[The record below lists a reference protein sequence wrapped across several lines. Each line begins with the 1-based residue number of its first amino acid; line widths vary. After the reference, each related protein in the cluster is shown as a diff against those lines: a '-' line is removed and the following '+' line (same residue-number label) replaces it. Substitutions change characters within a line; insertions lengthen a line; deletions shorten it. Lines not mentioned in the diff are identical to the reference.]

1 LKIKSPNIIMN
12 PNTLM
17 SNDAMRLSVR
27 PHLRLLKKML
37 PSKIV
42 LAVFAS
48 VVVMVGV
55 VSLEQA
61 SVAQYPGFGDPGSR
75 QASTGG
81 AGGLVPVEEQID
93 GGAIP
98 TGASAQV
105 VVRFRNEGSQPV
117 QTGTIRLYPSS
128 TVSAEI
134 TMNQCAEEALPLG
147 AECAIALTVSGLQLG
162 PWRLEMLMSHSGRSR
177 LVTTTLSGSVE
188 TVGEQDDRRTS
199 DVEASPEIINF
210 GSVNVSQALVEPI
223 VLRNITSDDIEIED
237 IYIDSKDAAGYT
249 LSSDCETLKVGQACI
264 ATISWSPKSAGASS
278 GVLVI
283 KHDGPAGLSTVGIKG
298 DYTPE
303 AIEQADIFPD
313 AVPGKGLLVSS
324 QTQVDF
330 GSGIETASTIT
341 VSLVNAGDA
350 PLEISN
356 VKISG
361 SDSGLNF
368 KEGGCGTGI
377 VLEPIEACPLTLT
390 WSPTRVGN
398 LVDDIQI
405 THDGARGILVLPVRG
420 ESDSSVSQDQKAI
433 VLGNSSSAISVVNS
447 SRSEATPTQTD
458 GGQPSLATRSAPS
471 RPSSFDDYAPVVQN
485 PAGVLDGFKITS
497 FAATRAI
504 VNGPGGSRI
513 VFDGEEIVL
522 GGVPWLVDIQK
533 NGIQFET
540 RQGQRVL
547 LLFDRSLSS
556 LNSIQASTSSDDA
569 GSEESSES
577 SSSN

>member
-1 LKIKSPNIIMN
+1 MTTRK
-12 PNTLM
+12 
-17 SNDAMRLSVR
+17 DGAMRLSVK
-27 PHLRLLKKML
+27 PHFRRLQRMI
-37 PSKIV
+37 PSKV
-42 LAVFAS
+42 LLGIFAS
-48 VVVMVGV
+48 LVVMTGV
-55 VSLEQA
+55 MALEQV
-61 SVAQYPGFGDPGSR
+61 SVAQYPGFGDPGAR
-75 QASTGG
+75 STGSG
-81 AGGLVPVEEQID
+81 GGSGGLVPVEESID

-147 AECAIALTVSGLQLG
+147 AECAIALTVSGLQIG
-162 PWRLEMLMSHSGRSR
+162 PWRLEMLMSHSGRTR
-177 LVTTTLSGSVE
+177 LVTTTLSGVVE
-188 TVGEQDDRRTS
+188 AVGDQNDRRTS
-199 DVEASPEIINF
+199 DVEATPENVDF
-210 GSVNVSQALVEPI
+210 GSVNVSQALIEPI
-223 VLRNITSDDIEIED
+223 VLRNITSEDIEIED
-237 IYIDSKDAAGYT
+237 IYIDAKDSAGYT

-264 ATISWSPKSAGASS
+264 ATISWSPKVSGASS
-278 GVLVI
+278 GVLVV
-283 KHDGPAGLSTVGIKG
+283 KHSGPAGLSTIGIKG

-303 AIEQADIFPD
+303 TVEQAEIFPD
-313 AVPGKGLLVSS
+313 AIPGKGLLVSS
-324 QTQVDF
+324 QTEVDF
-330 GSGIETASTIT
+330 GSGVETASTIT
-341 VSLVNAGDA
+341 VSLVNAGDT
-350 PLEISN
+350 PLEINN

-368 KEGGCGTGI
+368 KEGGCAQGT
-377 VLEPIEACPLTLT
+377 VLEPIQACPLTLT
-390 WSPTRVGN
+390 WSPTRVGS

-433 VLGNSSSAISVVNS
+433 VLSDNGSQAISIVDTPSSSA
-447 SRSEATPTQTD
+447 SEATETENGEPTL
-458 GGQPSLATRSAPS
+458 PSRSSKPSNS

-497 FAATRAI
+497 FARTRAI

-556 LNSIQASTSSDDA
+556 LNRIQASSSSD
-569 GSEESSES
+569 EEGSSES
-577 SSSN
+577 SGSSSN